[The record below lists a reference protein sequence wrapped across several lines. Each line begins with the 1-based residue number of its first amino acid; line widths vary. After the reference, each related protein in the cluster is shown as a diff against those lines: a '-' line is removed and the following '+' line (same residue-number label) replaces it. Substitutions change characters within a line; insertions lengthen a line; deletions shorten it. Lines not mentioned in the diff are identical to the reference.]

1 MIDYCKFNEIILP
14 LIPYTKDDTYDNKFH
29 KKISSLSFED
39 IDIGISYLMKQTKML
54 NFKYSCIYKYNLDP
68 LTKYEFKNVI

>member
-14 LIPYTKDDTYDNKFH
+14 LIPYTKDDKYDDKFH

-54 NFKYSCIYKYNLDP
+54 NLMNLTFSNYKINCRD
-68 LTKYEFKNVI
+68 KKSKSN